1 MWSLLVKQRSNVLKK
16 PVKVRWA
23 FRSTFLCT
31 THYLESITSPF
42 KKKRLGTDMNN
53 QCLLIYFLISEWEKQ
68 TCVCFSVCAL
78 LAVVEGSLCS
88 AWGVRRM
95 LTNTHTH
102 TAESSFS
109 PASWMTCLSL
119 RIKTIYETDRLACRV
134 TWPVKESL
142 MTVLQ
147 DRALLNGMSYS
158 TRGKPG
164 REMNSHCYL
173 KVGYLDAT
181 PHITVINQH

>member
-53 QCLLIYFLISEWEKQ
+53 QCLLIYFLISEREKQ

-102 TAESSFS
+102 
-109 PASWMTCLSL
+109 
-119 RIKTIYETDRLACRV
+119 
-134 TWPVKESL
+134 
-142 MTVLQ
+142 
-147 DRALLNGMSYS
+147 
-158 TRGKPG
+158 G
-164 REMNSHCYL
+164 RELLQSRFMNDLPQSPHKDDLWDRSPGLQGHVPCEG
-173 KVGYLDAT
+173 VIDDSAT
-181 PHITVINQH
+181 G